1 MRHSRHPG
9 QKAREVLNR
18 RLELALKEPIEMP
31 GVTQHPSASANTFGV
46 VSTELVAPGADRLV
60 GHGHATF
67 RHQFFDIAVA
77 DRKSEI
83 QPYAIADD
91 LSREPVAMVG

>member
-46 VSTELVAPGADRLV
+46 VSTELVAPGADRFV
-60 GHGHATF
+60 SYSHATLS
-67 RHQFFDIAVA
+67 HQLLDVAVA
-77 DRKSEI
+77 N
-83 QPYAIADD
+83 
-91 LSREPVAMVG
+91 REPNKAKRSK